1 MTTHQK
7 KGGRRKLSPSEKLKY
22 IVAVK
27 LCTEDFYTLKA
38 KATVAGMTYTEL
50 ARKAITGCAVRQR
63 MSNEQMD
70 CIRKIA
76 GIGNNLN
83 QLARRA
89 NAGNYIDVR
98 LEYLFLADKIDNLLN
113 QIQE

>member
-1 MTTHQK
+1 M
-7 KGGRRKLSPSEKLKY
+7 
-22 IVAVK
+22 K

-50 ARKAITGCAVRQR
+50 ARLAIAGCTVRQR

>member
-1 MTTHQK
+1 MAHQR

-38 KATVAGMTYTEL
+38 KATIAGMTYTEL
-50 ARKAITGCAVRQR
+50 ARLAITGCSIRQR